1 MKLKTLII
9 DDEASARS
17 RLRKLLGAHPE
28 VEIIGEARNALEALA
43 QIEQWQPDLLLLD
56 VQMPGLNGFELLRA
70 LPPTATLP
78 LVIFATGYDQYALA
92 AFEANAVSY
101 LLKPINRASLGRA
114 IERAYK
120 LSLSETQ
127 VEEERARWREV
138 LHQTPPLEQIVAR
151 KSNRFVLL
159 PLEQIFFFRVEDGL
173 LRAKTEAESYW
184 TDYQIKEL
192 ETRLPYP
199 PFFRAHRAVLVNLRK
214 VKEIAPFD
222 KNTYLLLMND
232 RAGSE
237 IQVSA
242 RQAQKLRALLWG
254 F

>member
-1 MKLKTLII
+1 MELKTLII

-17 RLRKLLGAHPE
+17 RLRKLLSAHPE

-43 QIEQWQPDLLLLD
+43 QIEQQQPDLLLLD

-70 LPPTATLP
+70 LPPTAALP

-92 AFEANAVSY
+92 AFEANAIGY

-138 LHQTPPLEQIVAR
+138 LHQAPPLEQIVAR
-151 KSNRFVLL
+151 KRDRFVLL

-199 PFFRAHRAVLVNLRK
+199 PFFRAHRAVLVNLRM

-254 F
+254 

>member
-9 DDEASARS
+9 DDEAAARS

-43 QIEQWQPDLLLLD
+43 QIEQRQPDLLLLD

-70 LPPTATLP
+70 LPSATPLP

-92 AFEANAVSY
+92 AFETNAIGY
-101 LLKPINRASLGRA
+101 LLKPINRERLGQA
-114 IERAYK
+114 IERACK
-120 LSLSETQ
+120 LSLSETLAN
-127 VEEERARWREV
+127 EERARLREV
-138 LHQTPPLEQIVAR
+138 VQQATPLEQIVAR
-151 KSNRFVLL
+151 KRDRFVLL
-159 PLEQIFFFRVEDGL
+159 PLEQIFFLRVEDGL
-173 LRAKTEAESYW
+173 LHVKTEAESYW
-184 TDYQIKEL
+184 TDYQINEL
-192 ETRLPYP
+192 ETRLPHP

-214 VKEIAPFD
+214 VKEIAPFE

-254 F
+254 